1 MGFQFSVIG
10 IKKFKIVQNFALY
23 TLHFT
28 LCTLHFAL
36 YTLSRRFDK
45 LNELITIHPSH
56 ILALQSEKHA
66 KFKGEVIR
74 KQDRPLVF

>member
-1 MGFQFSVIG
+1 MGFLFSVFS
-10 IKKFKIVQNFALY
+10 IKKFKIDQKLFK

-28 LCTLHFAL
+28 LYTLHFAL

-56 ILALQSEKHA
+56 ILALQSEKYA